1 MGNARPFPS
10 MGPGT
15 GKGTDSILSPSKKQR
30 PFLSGRASTKTHS
43 GHFTEFDG
51 PGISGPQH
59 YHIRNKRDNGK
70 GEVVVVD
77 NTDLEAKVAELS
89 LKITELTALI
99 MAQQGTA
106 GVE

>member
-1 MGNARPFPS
+1 

-15 GKGTDSILSPSKKQR
+15 GKGTYSILSPAKKQR
-30 PFLSGRASTKTHS
+30 PFLSDRANSKTHS
-43 GHFTEFDG
+43 GQFTDFDG
-51 PGISGPQH
+51 PDNPGPQH
-59 YHIRNKRDNGK
+59 YHIKSKNENGK

-99 MAQQGTA
+99 MAQQGTS